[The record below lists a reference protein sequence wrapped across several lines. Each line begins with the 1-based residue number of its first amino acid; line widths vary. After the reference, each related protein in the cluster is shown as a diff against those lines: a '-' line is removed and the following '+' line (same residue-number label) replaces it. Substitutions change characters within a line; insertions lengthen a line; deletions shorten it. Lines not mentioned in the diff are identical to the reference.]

1 MSPQLSLTWTLI
13 GTKDCRLFE
22 STRGRLTYPSVRRSQ
37 AQNGVCMRIVY
48 QRCCGMD
55 VHKDRVTVCLLIIE
69 DDGEVRTEKRQFG
82 TMTRH
87 LEEMASW
94 LEKQEVICCSMVF

>member
-1 MSPQLSLTWTLI
+1 
-13 GTKDCRLFE
+13 
-22 STRGRLTYPSVRRSQ
+22 
-37 AQNGVCMRIVY
+37 MRIVY

-69 DDGEVRTEKRQFG
+69 DDGEFRTEKRQFG

>member
-1 MSPQLSLTWTLI
+1 
-13 GTKDCRLFE
+13 
-22 STRGRLTYPSVRRSQ
+22 
-37 AQNGVCMRIVY
+37 
-48 QRCCGMD
+48 MD
-55 VHKDRVTVCLLIIE
+55 VHKDSVTVCLLIIE
-69 DDGEVRTEKRQFG
+69 DDGEFRTEKRQFG